1 MTSSNTPSTST
12 HRHDASQQ
20 PVTEQIVAA
29 IADTA
34 DTSHRE
40 LPPLY
45 EVIDPDALDRLFTP
59 TYDGDTRSDGR
70 VRFAYA
76 GYEVVV
82 HSTGSVEVSPVDAA
96 GEQHHE

>member
-1 MTSSNTPSTST
+1 MTAPTTTPASPR
-12 HRHDASQQ
+12 RHDASQQ
-20 PVTEQIVAA
+20 PLTEQIVTA
-29 IADTA
+29 ITDAA

-59 TYDGDTRSDGR
+59 IYEGATRSNVR

-82 HSTGSVEVSPVDAA
+82 HSSGDVTVSPLDAA
-96 GEQHHE
+96 GDQHE